1 MPVLTRNLPMPARL
15 RTFVLSGAL
24 AALAPAAL
32 HASSIT
38 VDLGTTGES
47 RPFSTQQP
55 SLGLLPVVTT
65 SGDFDQLGEIWWF
78 AGNFAP
84 RGTLQ
89 AAGQL
94 LPIAGNDA
102 LFSRVGTRYGGDGRT
117 TFALPDLRG
126 RTPIGGAGFDDF
138 GTRSGAEAVTLAPEN
153 LPEHDHFTAT
163 GFSSN
168 TGEPAPA
175 PFENRQPS
183 LAVNY
188 EVTQFGV
195 FPPRDAAAPAGAGAP
210 EGSSAPGNTFIASVS
225 MFASTGAGPT
235 TVDADGRLIPITSNP
250 AFFSLLGDTY
260 GGDLRTVFGVPD
272 LDGRAVVGAGT
283 GPGLT
288 SRTLGAAQGSD
299 TNTLTEATMPIHT
312 HTDPEFG
319 ATGSAGSN
327 LPLSRIQPELALNY
341 AIALNGLFP
350 SRAATEPLFAG
361 DPVAALGFE
370 PFLGEIGIFA
380 GNFAPRGWAFAHGQ
394 LLPIASN
401 TALFSLLGTTFGGD
415 GRTTFALPDLRGRIP
430 VGIGTGSGLDPVSW
444 GQTFGSER
452 TFLDIGGANLP
463 PHAHTVERTLP
474 PAPIPL
480 PAGVWLLLGGLGGLI
495 ALRHRA

>member
-1 MPVLTRNLPMPARL
+1 MTATL
-15 RTFVLSGAL
+15 RTLVLSGAL
-24 AALAPAAL
+24 AALAAPAV
-32 HASSIT
+32 HASSIN
-38 VDLGTTGES
+38 VDLGTTGEG

-65 SGDFDQLGEIWWF
+65 SGDFNQLGEIWWF

-102 LFSRVGTRYGGDGRT
+102 LFSRVGTHYGGDGRL

-138 GTRSGAEAVTLAPEN
+138 GTRSGAAAVTLAFEN

-163 GFSSN
+163 GFSST
-168 TGEPAPA
+168 TGAPAPA

-195 FPPRDAAAPAGAGAP
+195 FPSRSANSPAGASAP
-210 EGSSAPGNTFIASVS
+210 EGSSAPGDTFIASVS
-225 MFASTGAGPT
+225 MFASTGAGPS
-235 TVDADGRLIPITSNP
+235 TVDADGRLISINSNP
-250 AFFSLLGDTY
+250 ALFSLLGDTY

-288 SRTLGAAQGSD
+288 TRNLGDAQGSD
-299 TNTLTEATMPIHT
+299 TNTLTEATMPVHIHA
-312 HTDPEFG
+312 DPGFG
-319 ATGSAGSN
+319 ATGTAGSN
-327 LPLSRIQPELALNY
+327 LPFSRIQPELALNY
-341 AIALNGLFP
+341 AIALQGVFP
-350 SRAATEPLFAG
+350 SRAANEPLFSDG
-361 DPVAALGFE
+361 PVEAMGFE

-401 TALFSLLGTTFGGD
+401 PALFSLLGTTFGGD
-415 GRTTFALPDLRGRIP
+415 GRTTFALPDLRGRVP
-430 VGIGTGSGLDPVSW
+430 VGIGTGPGLEEVRW
-444 GQTFGSER
+444 GQQFGRE
-452 TFLDIGGANLP
+452 TTLLDILGANLP
-463 PHAHTVERTLP
+463 PHSHTVERAVP
-474 PAPIPL
+474 PPPPIPL

-495 ALRHRA
+495 ALRRRA